1 MTEQIDNSGNA
12 DGAEKAQDGMS
23 EAVKRAIMRHKFI
36 RAVIGAATMGGMAIY
51 LTHLAIWLSTIHGNL
66 LAGWIIPLI
75 MAGPAGAMAGL
86 TIMLSQTRSWGGTA
100 SLFMVGLLVVIQF
113 VAGTVGA
120 ALLLSSWQATAPQS
134 MLVQLLPL
142 LAGIALA
149 APTSLATIII
159 IGHRPDESGAKS
171 PPRIA

>member
-23 EAVKRAIMRHKFI
+23 EAIKWAIMRHKFI
-36 RAVIGAATMGGMAIY
+36 RAIIGAATMGGVAIY
-51 LTHLAIWLSTIHGNL
+51 LAHLAMWLSTIHDNL
-66 LAGWIIPLI
+66 LAGWINPLI

-100 SLFMVGLLVVIQF
+100 SLTMVGLLVAIQF

-134 MLVQLLPL
+134 VLVQLLPL
-142 LAGIALA
+142 LAGMALA
-149 APTSLATIII
+149 APTSFAAII
-159 IGHRPDESGAKS
+159 IGRRTDENGAET
-171 PPRIA
+171 PRLTA